1 MIMGKLTSIMDN
13 GLSVTAKPMSH
24 MESVSFGV
32 WIRAGA
38 RYEEIKNN
46 GISHLLEHLLF
57 KGTKSRDMKKIKE
70 AIEGRGGSFNG
81 FTSEE
86 VTCYLVKLLAKDAE
100 LGVDIL
106 SDMVLNPKLDEKEIE
121 KEKSVIVEEINM
133 YKDIPA
139 QHVHEILTEMLW
151 PDQPLGMPLAGT
163 VESVNSMQKKDVEAY
178 KDTFYNP
185 NNMLLIGAGRIKEDE
200 LLGMAGKYLSRPT
213 NQGPSKFVKA
223 VNNQREPL
231 LKVTKKDTEQTH
243 MALAFHA
250 MNRLSPDRYV
260 ASILNIILGANMSS
274 RLFHAVRDE
283 LALCYE
289 ISSSVR
295 KYEDAGAFV
304 VGAGLDESNLVKA
317 LQVILKELNRIKSEP
332 VPNEEL
338 DRAKEF
344 YKGQLLF
351 TMEDTMSHMLWL
363 GEKIISKEKELDV
376 DKIIERVASI
386 NKDDIM
392 RVAGNIFKNEYM
404 NLAVIGPVK
413 DEDGLKGALHL

>member
-1 MIMGKLTSIMDN
+1 MSEITEIMNN
-13 GLSVTAKPMSH
+13 GLAVATKSMDH
-24 MESVSFGV
+24 MESVSFGI
-32 WIRAGA
+32 WIKAGA
-38 RYEEIKNN
+38 RYENAKNN

-57 KGTKSRDMKKIKE
+57 KGTKTRGMKEIKE

-163 VESVNSMQKKDVEAY
+163 VDSVNSMHKRDVDAY
-178 KDTFYNP
+178 RDTFYNA
-185 NNMLLIGAGRIKEDE
+185 NNMLLIGAGRIKEKE
-200 LLGMAGKYLSRPT
+200 LLGLAGKYLSASPKAE
-213 NQGPSKFVKA
+213 PPKFIKA
-223 VNNQREPL
+223 FNKQREPL
-231 LKVTKKDTEQTH
+231 LKVAKKSTEQTH

-250 MNRLSPDRYV
+250 MSRLSPDRYA

-274 RLFHAVRDE
+274 RLFHVIRDE

-295 KYEDAGAFV
+295 KYEDVGAFV
-304 VGAGLDESNLVKA
+304 IGAGLDESNLVRA
-317 LQVILKELNRIKSEP
+317 LEVMLKELNRIKSEP
-332 VPNEEL
+332 VPDEEL

-344 YKGQLLF
+344 YRGQLLF

-363 GEKIISKEKELDV
+363 GEKIVSKEKELDV
-376 DKIIERVASI
+376 KKILDKVASI
-386 NKDDIM
+386 NKDEIM
-392 RVAGNIFKNEYM
+392 RVAGGIFKNEYM

-413 DEDGLKGALHL
+413 DENRLKGVLHL

>member
-1 MIMGKLTSIMDN
+1 MEKSTEIRNN
-13 GLSVTAKPMSH
+13 GLAVAAKPMSH
-24 MESVSFGV
+24 MESISLGI
-32 WIRAGA
+32 WIKAGA
-38 RYEEIKNN
+38 RYENRNNN

-57 KGTKSRDMKKIKE
+57 KGTETRGMREIKE

-100 LGVDIL
+100 LGVEIL

-133 YKDIPA
+133 YRDIPA

-163 VESVNSMQKKDVEAY
+163 PESVNSTHKRDVDAY
-178 KDTFYNP
+178 KNTFYNP
-185 NNMLLIGAGRIKEDE
+185 NNMLLIGVGRIKEGK
-200 LLGMAGKYLSRPT
+200 LLSLAGKYLSRPAR
-213 NQGPSKFVKA
+213 QEPVKFEKA
-223 VNNQREPL
+223 VNDQREPL
-231 LKVTKKDTEQTH
+231 LKVAKKDTEQTH

-250 MNRLSPDRYV
+250 MNRLSPDRYA
-260 ASILNIILGANMSS
+260 ASILNVILGANMSS
-274 RLFHAVRDE
+274 RLFHVVRDE

-304 VGAGLDESNLVKA
+304 IGAGLDESNLIKA
-317 LQVILKELNRIKSEP
+317 LEVIFKELNRIKSEP
-332 VPNEEL
+332 IPDEEL
-338 DRAKEF
+338 NRAKEF

-351 TMEDTMSHMLWL
+351 TMEDTMSRMLWL

-376 DKIIERVASI
+376 KKIVDRIARI

-392 RVAGNIFKNEYM
+392 RVAGTIFKNESM

-413 DEDGLKGALHL
+413 DESGLKGVLHL

>member
-1 MIMGKLTSIMDN
+1 MGEFAKIMDN
-13 GLSVTAKPMSH
+13 GLAVATKTMEH
-24 MESVSFGV
+24 MESVSFGI
-32 WIRAGA
+32 WIKAGA
-38 RYEEIKNN
+38 RYENTTNN

-57 KGTKSRDMKKIKE
+57 KGTKTRGMKEIKE
-70 AIEGRGGSFNG
+70 SIEGRGGSFNG

-86 VTCYLVKLLAKDAE
+86 VTCYLVKLLAKDAA

-151 PDQPLGMPLAGT
+151 PNQPLGMPLAGT
-163 VESVNSMQKKDVEAY
+163 VENVNSMRKKDVDLYKEAFY
-178 KDTFYNP
+178 KP
-185 NNMLLIGAGRIKEDE
+185 NNMLLIGTGMIEEAK
-200 LLGMAGKYLSRPT
+200 LLQLAGKYLSASAEAKP
-213 NQGPSKFVKA
+213 PKFVKA
-223 VNNQREPL
+223 VNDQHKPILRI
-231 LKVTKKDTEQTH
+231 VKKDTEQTH

-274 RLFHAVRDE
+274 RLFHVVRDE
-283 LALCYE
+283 MALCYE

-295 KYEDAGAFV
+295 KYDDAGAFV
-304 VGAGLDESNLVKA
+304 VGSGLDESNLVKA
-317 LQVILKELNRIKSEP
+317 LEVILRELNRIKNEP
-332 VPNEEL
+332 VPDKEL
-338 DRAKEF
+338 ERAKEF

-363 GEKIISKEKELDV
+363 GEKIASNEKELDAK
-376 DKIIERVASI
+376 KIMEKISSI
-386 NKDDIM
+386 SKEDIM
-392 RVAGNIFKNEYM
+392 RVAGGIFKNESI

-413 DEDGLKGALHL
+413 DESGLKGVLHF

>member
-1 MIMGKLTSIMDN
+1 MANKLIEIMGN
-13 GLSVTAKPMSH
+13 GLTVAAKPMNH
-24 MESVSFGV
+24 MESVSFGI

-38 RYEEIKNN
+38 RYEDTKNN

-57 KGTKSRDMKKIKE
+57 KGTKSRDMKELKE

-86 VTCYLVKLLAKDAE
+86 MTCYLVKLLAKDAE

-163 VESVNSMQKKDVEAY
+163 VESVNSIRKRDVDAY
-178 KDTFYNP
+178 KETFYNP
-185 NNMLLIGAGRIKEDE
+185 NNMLLIGTGRIKGDE
-200 LLGMAGKYLSRPT
+200 LLSLADKYLSRPAR
-213 NQGPSKFVKA
+213 QEPAEFMKA
-223 VNNQREPL
+223 VNGQREPF
-231 LKVTKKDTEQTH
+231 LKIAKKDTEQTH
-243 MALAFHA
+243 MALAFHSLH
-250 MNRLSPDRYV
+250 RSSPDRYIL
-260 ASILNIILGANMSS
+260 SILNIILGANMSS

-295 KYEDAGAFV
+295 KYKDAGAFV
-304 VGAGLDESNLVKA
+304 VGAGLDESNLVRA
-317 LQVILKELNRIKSEP
+317 LELILKELNRIKREP
-332 VPNEEL
+332 VSDEEL
-338 DRAKEF
+338 ERSKEF

-351 TMEDTMSHMLWL
+351 TMEDTMSYMLWL
-363 GEKIISKEKELDV
+363 GEKIASKEEELDIK
-376 DKIIERVASI
+376 KITERVSSI
-386 NKDDIM
+386 TKDDIM
-392 RVAGNIFKNEYM
+392 RVAGNIFRNGSM

-413 DEDGLKGALHL
+413 DEDRLKGVLRL